1 MEDATFQLKV
11 RGRGGTNEREC
22 KVRQGDNLLSACM
35 DQGAPMNF
43 SCNSGKCATCVVQV
57 MSGCEHLSEYSFNER
72 YRLGDRLQKGYRL
85 ACQTFVY
92 GDTMIIL

>member
-1 MEDATFQLKV
+1 MEDAIFQIKV
-11 RGRGGTNEREC
+11 RGIGVDGEWEC
-22 KVRQGDNLLSACM
+22 AVRQGDNLLSACM

-43 SCNSGKCATCVVQV
+43 SCNSGKCATCVVLV

-92 GDTMIIL
+92 GDAMIML